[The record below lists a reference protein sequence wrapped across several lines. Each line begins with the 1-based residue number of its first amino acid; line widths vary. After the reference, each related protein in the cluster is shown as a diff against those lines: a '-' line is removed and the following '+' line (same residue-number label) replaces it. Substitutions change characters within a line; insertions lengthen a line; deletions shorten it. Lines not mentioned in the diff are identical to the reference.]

1 MRVGIVGAGAMAR
14 ALGGRWVAAGHE
26 VVIGARSTAKAIS
39 VADVIGARSGT
50 PADAAAAD
58 VVLLAVYHAGVDE
71 ALRQAGADSGR
82 LTGKVLIDCTNPV
95 ELHRFTIDLP
105 DGVAS
110 MAEHVA
116 AISGA
121 RVVKAFNM
129 CDATVWADPAGLGS
143 SGGLSVMFAADD
155 DVAGEVVTRLITDLG
170 HRGAG
175 RRPGPRTLPRGGRR
189 ARDLAAQSRRATRVG
204 AELDT
209 RQPAGCPGQREG
221 SVVVILVTGASGN
234 VGTEVTRAVLA
245 AGHPVR
251 ALSRQSS
258 AEGIPAGAEI
268 ASGDLNDR
276 SSLRPA
282 FAGVD
287 AVFLLAGYPDVAG
300 LLADMRA
307 AGAGRVVLLSTGA
320 VIGGDLDNGVV
331 RFNVVSE
338 AAVRDSG
345 LDWTVLRPSGFMSNT
360 LQWIPQ
366 LRAGDV
372 VREPFADV
380 PIATIDPFDIAA
392 VAALTLTSDGHNQRS
407 YRLTGPESLLP
418 ADRAGILGGVLGRDL
433 RIVAEPDDHAR
444 RRMGE
449 SMPDTLVDAFF
460 QFFRRGGYDDSHVDD
475 TAARLLDRPP
485 RTFRDWSLAHAGA
498 FR

>member
-1 MRVGIVGAGAMAR
+1 M
-14 ALGGRWVAAGHE
+14 
-26 VVIGARSTAKAIS
+26 
-39 VADVIGARSGT
+39 
-50 PADAAAAD
+50 
-58 VVLLAVYHAGVDE
+58 
-71 ALRQAGADSGR
+71 
-82 LTGKVLIDCTNPV
+82 
-95 ELHRFTIDLP
+95 
-105 DGVAS
+105 
-110 MAEHVA
+110 
-116 AISGA
+116 
-121 RVVKAFNM
+121 
-129 CDATVWADPAGLGS
+129 
-143 SGGLSVMFAADD
+143 
-155 DVAGEVVTRLITDLG
+155 
-170 HRGAG
+170 
-175 RRPGPRTLPRGGRR
+175 
-189 ARDLAAQSRRATRVG
+189 
-204 AELDT
+204 
-209 RQPAGCPGQREG
+209 
-221 SVVVILVTGASGN
+221 ILVTGASGN
-234 VGTEVTRAVLA
+234 VGAEVTRAVLA

-258 AEGIPAGAEI
+258 AVGIPAGAEI
-268 ASGDLNDR
+268 VSGDLNDR

-282 FAGVD
+282 FAGVS

-320 VIGGDLDNGVV
+320 VIGGDLDNDVV

-366 LRAGDV
+366 LRTGDT

-433 RIVAEPDDHAR
+433 RLVAEPDDHAR
-444 RRMGE
+444 SRMGE

-460 QFFRRGGYDDSHVDD
+460 QFFRRGGYDDSHVND
-475 TAARLLDRPP
+475 TTAHLLGRPP
-485 RTFRDWSLAHAGA
+485 RTFHDWALAHAGA

>member
-1 MRVGIVGAGAMAR
+1 
-14 ALGGRWVAAGHE
+14 
-26 VVIGARSTAKAIS
+26 
-39 VADVIGARSGT
+39 
-50 PADAAAAD
+50 
-58 VVLLAVYHAGVDE
+58 
-71 ALRQAGADSGR
+71 
-82 LTGKVLIDCTNPV
+82 
-95 ELHRFTIDLP
+95 
-105 DGVAS
+105 
-110 MAEHVA
+110 
-116 AISGA
+116 
-121 RVVKAFNM
+121 
-129 CDATVWADPAGLGS
+129 
-143 SGGLSVMFAADD
+143 
-155 DVAGEVVTRLITDLG
+155 
-170 HRGAG
+170 
-175 RRPGPRTLPRGGRR
+175 
-189 ARDLAAQSRRATRVG
+189 
-204 AELDT
+204 
-209 RQPAGCPGQREG
+209 
-221 SVVVILVTGASGN
+221 
-234 VGTEVTRAVLA
+234 VTRAVLA

>member
-1 MRVGIVGAGAMAR
+1 
-14 ALGGRWVAAGHE
+14 
-26 VVIGARSTAKAIS
+26 
-39 VADVIGARSGT
+39 
-50 PADAAAAD
+50 
-58 VVLLAVYHAGVDE
+58 
-71 ALRQAGADSGR
+71 
-82 LTGKVLIDCTNPV
+82 
-95 ELHRFTIDLP
+95 
-105 DGVAS
+105 
-110 MAEHVA
+110 
-116 AISGA
+116 
-121 RVVKAFNM
+121 
-129 CDATVWADPAGLGS
+129 
-143 SGGLSVMFAADD
+143 
-155 DVAGEVVTRLITDLG
+155 
-170 HRGAG
+170 
-175 RRPGPRTLPRGGRR
+175 
-189 ARDLAAQSRRATRVG
+189 
-204 AELDT
+204 
-209 RQPAGCPGQREG
+209 
-221 SVVVILVTGASGN
+221 VILVTGASGN

-268 ASGDLNDR
+268 VSGDLNDR

-307 AGAGRVVLLSTGA
+307 AGVGRVVLLSTGA
-320 VIGGDLDNGVV
+320 VAGGDLDNDVV

-366 LRAGDV
+366 LRSGDV

-392 VAALTLTSDGHNQRS
+392 VAALALTCDGHNQRS

-418 ADRAGILGGVLGRDL
+418 ADRAAILGGVLGRDL
-433 RIVAEPDDHAR
+433 RLVAEPDDDAR

-475 TAARLLDRPP
+475 TAARLLGRPP
-485 RTFRDWSLAHAGA
+485 RTFRDWALAHAGA